1 MPTAEQK
8 LLRIQEEA
16 QITLKEAM
24 RNERS
29 KRWKRVV
36 ENYNHLLKLVCRRN
50 LPEGY
55 EPPASKH
62 IMLLYEL
69 YYHLGLALQNLGRHR
84 EAIKQYTKAIKVVS
98 IPKNGCLAGC
108 HSNSCLMTP
117 LFAKRAFAYAKCG
130 DRKNALRDAEKAV
143 VLDNV
148 NPDVYCIRA
157 LTWMTFNEE
166 KMAIQDLSTALKRNP
181 RHACALILRGT
192 IDRPMIIDVPEV
204 SQTVIN
210 KDHVKALEMNP
221 HTNLYLDVKDFD
233 SPKIIDFY
241 NRFLFSLNVPHTVST
256 ISLLSEAHSYRQT
269 QTDRPHSPPGRPAA
283 AWSSGSVP
291 AATQL
296 SSPGTPSAD
305 TSRPARP
312 PFRCGT
318 PSRLQRSTESAVR
331 RWQYG
336 MAIRAHSVQQTAD
349 PISGH
354 IRALTGDRR
363 SQSAQPM
370 MSGIIKPVHPA
381 AAAQVRH
388 RAQTATPFTKGAT
401 PMATGLAAPSGA
413 SAETIKVFEDVNLE
427 NMPRMYYKP
436 WKGDKLPT
444 TETQRR
450 KTAPVFKV

>member
-117 LFAKRAFAYAKCG
+117 LFAKRAFAYAKW

-192 IDRPMIIDVPEV
+192 IDRPM
-204 SQTVIN
+204 
-210 KDHVKALEMNP
+210 ALEMNP

-256 ISLLSEAHSYRQT
+256 ISLL
-269 QTDRPHSPPGRPAA
+269 
-283 AWSSGSVP
+283 
-291 AATQL
+291 
-296 SSPGTPSAD
+296 TPSPD

-363 SQSAQPM
+363 SQSAQPL
-370 MSGIIKPVHPA
+370 MSGTIKPVHPA
-381 AAAQVRH
+381 AAAQARH

-427 NMPRMYYKP
+427 NMPRMYYK
-436 WKGDKLPT
+436 
-444 TETQRR
+444 
-450 KTAPVFKV
+450 

>member
-1 MPTAEQK
+1 MPTVEQK
-8 LLRIQEEA
+8 LLQIQEEA

-36 ENYNHLLKLVCRRN
+36 ENYNHLLKLVSRRN

-117 LFAKRAFAYAKCG
+117 LFAKRAFAYAKCW
-130 DRKNALRDAEKAV
+130 DKKNALRDAEKAV

-157 LTWMTFNEE
+157 LAWMTFNEE

-192 IDRPMIIDVPEV
+192 IDRPM
-204 SQTVIN
+204 
-210 KDHVKALEMNP
+210 ALEMNP

-241 NRFLFSLNVPHTVST
+241 NRFLFSLNVPHTVSS
-256 ISLLSEAHSYRQT
+256 ISLISEARSRRLAQSN
-269 QTDRPHSPPGRPAA
+269 RPQSPQGSPGM
-283 AWSSGSVP
+283 AWSTGSVP

-296 SSPGTPSAD
+296 SSPGSPSMDA
-305 TSRPARP
+305 RGPARP

-318 PSRLQRSTESAVR
+318 PSRLQRTADSAVR

-336 MAIRAHSVQQTAD
+336 MAIRAHSVQQAAD
-349 PISGH
+349 PISSH
-354 IRALTGDRR
+354 IRALTGTGENR
-363 SQSAQPM
+363 SQSAHPLLY
-370 MSGIIKPVHPA
+370 GTAKPVQQSTSTQ
-381 AAAQVRH
+381 AQRRVK
-388 RAQTATPFTKGAT
+388 TATPFTKGAT
-401 PMATGLAAPSGA
+401 PMATGLAAPNGPSPE
-413 SAETIKVFEDVNLE
+413 SIKVFEQVNLE

-436 WKGDKLPT
+436 WKGDKLPA
-444 TETQRR
+444 TETERR

>member
-1 MPTAEQK
+1 MSTAEQK

-36 ENYNHLLKLVCRRN
+36 ENYTHLLKLVSRRN

-62 IMLLYEL
+62 IMLLYES

-117 LFAKRAFAYAKCG
+117 LFAKRAFAYAKCW

-157 LTWMTFNEE
+157 LAWMTFNEE

-192 IDRPMIIDVPEV
+192 IDRPM
-204 SQTVIN
+204 
-210 KDHVKALEMNP
+210 ALEMNP
-221 HTNLYLDVKDFD
+221 HTNLYLDVKDFE

-241 NRFLFSLNVPHTVST
+241 NRFLFSLNVPHTVSS
-256 ISLLSEAHSYRQT
+256 ISLVSEAHSRRQT
-269 QTDRPHSPPGRPAA
+269 HTTTHHSPQAGPGM
-283 AWSSGSVP
+283 AWSTGSVP

-296 SSPGTPSAD
+296 SSPDTPPMD
-305 TSRPARP
+305 TRGHTRP

-318 PSRLQRSTESAVR
+318 PSRLQRSADSAVR

-336 MAIRAHSVQQTAD
+336 MAIRAHSIQQAAD

-363 SQSAQPM
+363 SQSAHPLMAATIQPVQ
-370 MSGIIKPVHPA
+370 PTT
-381 AAAQVRH
+381 AQRRVK
-388 RAQTATPFTKGAT
+388 TATPFTKGAT
-401 PMATGLAAPSGA
+401 PIATGLAVPSGA
-413 SAETIKVFEDVNLE
+413 SEETIKVFEQVNLD

-436 WKGDKLPT
+436 WKGDKLPM
-444 TETQRR
+444 TETERR

>member
-1 MPTAEQK
+1 MSTAEQK

-36 ENYNHLLKLVCRRN
+36 ENYTHLLKLVSRRN

-62 IMLLYEL
+62 IMLLYES

-117 LFAKRAFAYAKCG
+117 LFAKRAFAYAKCW

-157 LTWMTFNEE
+157 LAWMTFNEE

-192 IDRPMIIDVPEV
+192 IDRPM
-204 SQTVIN
+204 
-210 KDHVKALEMNP
+210 ALEMNP
-221 HTNLYLDVKDFD
+221 HTNLYLDVKDFE

-241 NRFLFSLNVPHTVST
+241 NRFLFSLNVPHTVSS
-256 ISLLSEAHSYRQT
+256 ISLVSEAHSRKQT
-269 QTDRPHSPPGRPAA
+269 HTTTHHSPQAGPGM
-283 AWSSGSVP
+283 AWSTGSVP

-296 SSPGTPSAD
+296 SSPDTPPMD
-305 TSRPARP
+305 TRGPTRP

-318 PSRLQRSTESAVR
+318 PSRLQRSADSAVR

-336 MAIRAHSVQQTAD
+336 MAIRAHSIQQAAD

-363 SQSAQPM
+363 SQSAHPLMAATIQPVQ
-370 MSGIIKPVHPA
+370 PTT
-381 AAAQVRH
+381 AQRRVK
-388 RAQTATPFTKGAT
+388 TATPFTKGAT
-401 PMATGLAAPSGA
+401 PMATGLAVPSGA
-413 SAETIKVFEDVNLE
+413 SEETIKVFEQVNLD

-436 WKGDKLPT
+436 WKGDKLPM
-444 TETQRR
+444 TETERR